1 VDCRGMKSILGSKEG
16 LSVNLRSMGRNH
28 KLGFVILGLW
38 ALATGRWRWR
48 SSGGQTVA
56 GG

>member
-1 VDCRGMKSILGSKEG
+1 MKSILGSKEG
-16 LSVNLRSMGRNH
+16 LSVNLRSMGRNR

-38 ALATGRWRWR
+38 ALATGQWRWR